1 MVYSVTDNIFVRV
14 TRSSRQQGGL
24 YGVSGPDSTFLP
36 PLPAYLDSLSFSV
49 LSTAARMK
57 IQVTAMTQ
65 TQGVINPRFLQVL
78 RLIDKR
84 VKGIINNA

>member
-1 MVYSVTDNIFVRV
+1 MTDNIFVRV

-65 TQGVINPRFLQVL
+65 TQGAINPRFLQVL

>member
-1 MVYSVTDNIFVRV
+1 MTDNIFVRV

-49 LSTAARMK
+49 LSTAARTK

-65 TQGVINPRFLQVL
+65 TQGAINPRFLQVL

>member
-1 MVYSVTDNIFVRV
+1 MTDNIFVRV

-49 LSTAARMK
+49 LSTAARRK

-65 TQGVINPRFLQVL
+65 TQGNKSKVSTGATAN
-78 RLIDKR
+78 
-84 VKGIINNA
+84 

>member
-57 IQVTAMTQ
+57 IQVTTAMTQ
-65 TQGVINPRFLQVL
+65 TQGQ
-78 RLIDKR
+78 
-84 VKGIINNA
+84 